1 MRFLLVFLF
10 TLALYSQEIVNK
22 IAIIVNGISITSY
35 DINKTQKELS
45 INKDQAISYLIDQS
59 IFKSLLKKYNV
70 YVDSYDIEKEIF
82 NIAKQNSMNVY
93 QFKQYLTQKKQ
104 LQQFLKEIK
113 LKLQKRKLLKYLHV
127 NVSKEEIM
135 DYYEKHKQEYIAPSN
150 IEVTEYSSKN
160 KNSLVKV
167 IKNPLANIFDVN
179 VRNLNLE
186 TNSTN
191 PCLIDFLEKFPEK
204 SFSTIFKS
212 DSNYMV
218 FYIVSKGEAK
228 PKPLKLLVD
237 KIYQKLMEQ
246 KANKALQDLLAK
258 ERAKA
263 NIKFMK

>member
-10 TLALYSQEIVNK
+10 TLSLYSQEIVNK

-35 DINKTQKELS
+35 DINKTQKQFS
-45 INKDQAISYLIDQS
+45 MNKDQAISYLIDQS

-70 YVDSYDIEKEIF
+70 YVDSYDIEKEMLNF
-82 NIAKQNSMNVY
+82 AKQNNMTLY
-93 QFKQYLTQKKQ
+93 QFKEYLAQKKQ
-104 LQQFLKEIK
+104 LQAFVKEIK
-113 LKLQKRKLLKYLHV
+113 LKLQKRKLLRYLHI
-127 NVSKEEIM
+127 NVSKQEIM
-135 DYYEKHKQEYIAPSN
+135 DYYEKHKQEYIAPSD
-150 IEVTEYSSKN
+150 IEVTEYSSEN
-160 KNSLVKV
+160 KNSLMQIVQ
-167 IKNPLANIFDVN
+167 NPLANIPDVN
-179 VRNLNLE
+179 VRTLTLE

-218 FYIVSKGEAK
+218 FYIISKGESK

-237 KIYQKLMEQ
+237 KIYQILFEQ
-246 KANKALQDLLAK
+246 KANEALKDLLAK